1 MEEYKCSKI
10 QALFISLKFL
20 YLIVGHPWLPF
31 SGPLPASDVLR
42 WECWIRRVSVFGR
55 VFEMWKLFE
64 ACHKA
69 HSCRGGWE
77 GRFFFCCCSAS
88 PPPWAYQR
96 HAQKGPDTELQLRHI
111 THPRKAFRGHLTQGK
126 LSCWD
131 PQRDGGELI
140 FLFFR
145 SQMKGGLGGKG
156 VVLLSSRSYY
166 RLLFFMAVTLE
177 VGGGQ
182 SPTFL
187 VWCLFLTG
195 G

>member
-1 MEEYKCSKI
+1 M
-10 QALFISLKFL
+10 
-20 YLIVGHPWLPF
+20 
-31 SGPLPASDVLR
+31 
-42 WECWIRRVSVFGR
+42 
-55 VFEMWKLFE
+55 
-64 ACHKA
+64 
-69 HSCRGGWE
+69 GGE
-77 GRFFFCCCSAS
+77 VFFFVVVALLL

-156 VVLLSSRSYY
+156 VALLSSRSYY
-166 RLLFFMAVTLE
+166 RLLFSWQLLWKLGEANLQLFWSDVFFSPE
-177 VGGGQ
+177 VKM
-182 SPTFL
+182 F
-187 VWCLFLTG
+187 
-195 G
+195 